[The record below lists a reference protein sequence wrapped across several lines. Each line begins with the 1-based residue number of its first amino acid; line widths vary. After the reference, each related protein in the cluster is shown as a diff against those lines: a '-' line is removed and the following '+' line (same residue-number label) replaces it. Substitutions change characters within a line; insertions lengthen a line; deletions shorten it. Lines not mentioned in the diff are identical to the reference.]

1 MKNSNQIEDI
11 IQKVENGVSGDLS
24 GKESVWGK
32 VEQKLNKTQEK
43 KKVIPFPVWKL
54 SGIAAS
60 LLLLVG
66 MGYFIWDKQN
76 NPVIMDHSLP
86 PIVNVDN
93 SDSENNSFNQ
103 VQDLENE
110 IDASESNETQIV
122 KKKVAQS
129 TKNDL
134 KNNESQQQIVSN
146 IQNIEPEGVLIN
158 EEIVLHEINLGQT
171 ETDVKSNPQSEK
183 N

>member
-1 MKNSNQIEDI
+1 I
-11 IQKVENGVSGDLS
+11 
-24 GKESVWGK
+24 
-32 VEQKLNKTQEK
+32 
-43 KKVIPFPVWKL
+43 IPFQVWKL

-66 MGYFIWDKQN
+66 IGYFIWDKQN
-76 NPVIMDHSLP
+76 NPGIMDHSLP
-86 PIVNVDN
+86 PILNVDN

-122 KKKVAQS
+122 KKKVAQP

-134 KNNESQQQIVSN
+134 KNNESQQQIVYN
-146 IQNIEPEGVLIN
+146 TRTTEAEGVIVGYRVKKMNDADGVSDQIVALN
-158 EEIVLHEINLGQT
+158 ETVITGN
-171 ETDVKSNPQSEK
+171 
-183 N
+183 